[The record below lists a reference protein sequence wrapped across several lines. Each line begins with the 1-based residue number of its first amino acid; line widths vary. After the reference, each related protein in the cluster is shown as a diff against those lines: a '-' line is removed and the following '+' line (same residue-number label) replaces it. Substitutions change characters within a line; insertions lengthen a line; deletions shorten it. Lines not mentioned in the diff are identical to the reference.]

1 MQTRSADVVIIGA
14 GVAGLSAARALADS
28 GCLRVIVVEMERSY
42 GLGSTSRALGV
53 LKRVLSTETLS
64 RMADESARD
73 LPTLADPCGADLL
86 CEAPGMLTLASS
98 PQELAKLV
106 SDRDASARA
115 GVSSCLLGPDE
126 VAGRWPFI
134 DPRGLRAGLFSPD
147 DPGVDPHVLST
158 GLFRAAREGGV
169 EFTFNTR
176 VTGFLRDGRG
186 GIDGVVTT
194 SGDIRAAAVVNAAGP
209 WAAGLCTEAGLA
221 RRPPLDP
228 RRRQIWQVAPGLSIP
243 HDIPLV
249 IDADARFYIRPL
261 RDLFLLSL
269 MEEDEIPLLDNEPPF
284 DWEQIF
290 LIEDRASPRIP
301 LLAQASVARGWAG
314 WRTLTPDDA
323 PVLGRVEAVPGLF
336 MAAGFGGHGLALA
349 PSSGRMVAGEILGDV
364 TCSALLSPF
373 RIERFV

>member
-1 MQTRSADVVIIGA
+1 
-14 GVAGLSAARALADS
+14 VAGLSTARALAAIER
-28 GCLRVIVVEMERSY
+28 LRVVVVEMEGSY

-53 LKRVLSTETLS
+53 LKRVLPTETLA
-64 RMADESARD
+64 RMADESSRD
-73 LPTLADPCGADLL
+73 VLTLADPCGADLL

-106 SDRDASARA
+106 RDRDASARA

-126 VAGRWPFI
+126 VAGRWRFI
-134 DPRGLRAGLFSPD
+134 DPCGLRAGLFSPD
-147 DPGVDPHVLST
+147 DPGVDPYVLST
-158 GLFRAAREGGV
+158 GLFRAAREGGAD
-169 EFTFNTR
+169 FLFNTR
-176 VTGFLRDGRG
+176 VTGFMRDDRG
-186 GIDGVVTT
+186 GVDGIATT

-209 WAAGLCTEAGLA
+209 WAAGLCSEAGLA

-249 IDADARFYIRPL
+249 IDADARFYIRPS
-261 RDLFLLSL
+261 RELFLLSL
-269 MEEDEIPLLDNEPPF
+269 MDEDEIPLTGNEPPF
-284 DWEQIF
+284 DWEQISQ
-290 LIEDRASPRIP
+290 IEDRVSPRIP
-301 LLAQASVARGWAG
+301 LLAQARVARGWAG

-349 PSSGRMVAGEILGDV
+349 PFCGRIVAREILGDR
-364 TCSALLSPF
+364 TCDPWLAPF
-373 RIERFV
+373 RIERFLPGGV